1 MRQAFIE
8 LHNGY
13 KYFKNDINYFER
25 GISMVRKNE
34 KKLPY
39 KGINTEKNNGLSSS
53 QEVLYAKEFK
63 QATKAGYP
71 DEVKEDNRQ
80 HQ

>member
-1 MRQAFIE
+1 
-8 LHNGY
+8 
-13 KYFKNDINYFER
+13 
-25 GISMVRKNE
+25 MVRRNE

-39 KGINTEKNNGLSSS
+39 KGINTEKNNGLSST

-71 DEVKEDNRQ
+71 DEVKQDDGQNQ
-80 HQ
+80 